1 MYNRTFDIHIRV
13 TKQEKQKMEAR
24 AKKAGLGL
32 SAYLR
37 RVGAG
42 EDVSQPNPV
51 ELFDNLEDGVA
62 HGRDKDLGH
71 QG

>member
-1 MYNRTFDIHIRV
+1 
-13 TKQEKQKMEAR
+13 MEAR

-42 EDVSQPNPV
+42 ENVSQPNPV